1 MNVIVYTTPTCGYCH
16 QVKSFLSQK
25 GVKYT
30 EYDVSVDR
38 AAAEEM
44 VRKTGQMGVPV
55 ITIDNEVVVGF
66 DRARLEQLLSAVG
79 GNGKRPHFG
88 LQIADAS
95 KITQKAGH
103 VPVFGAFVGRVAPA
117 SPGEKAGL
125 KPGDIITEV
134 NIHPIRNADDLEK
147 VLAEL
152 TVGSRMMIVFMRDQ
166 DTLRSGIV
174 L

>member
-1 MNVIVYTTPTCGYCH
+1 MNVVVYTTPTCGYCH
-16 QVKSFLSQK
+16 QVKAFLSQK

-30 EYDVSVDR
+30 EHDVSVDKV
-38 AAAEEM
+38 AAEEM

-55 ITIDNEVVVGF
+55 ITVDNQVVVGF
-66 DRARLEQLLSAVG
+66 DRARLEQLLAG
-79 GNGKRPHFG
+79 GGDGKRPHFG

-95 KITQKAGH
+95 KITQKAGL

-147 VLAEL
+147 ILAGL
-152 TVGSRMMIVFMRDQ
+152 KAGSRMTIMFMREQ
-166 DTLRSGIV
+166 ENLRSEIV